1 MQEFIKA
8 DIFFFITAI
17 AVVLVTIGIGIA
29 LYYVIRILRNIRD
42 VTERVDEGSKIL
54 AEDLSDLRG
63 TIKREGFVWGHIF
76 GFLKKQSGLFG
87 KKTNTKR
94 KGTTHSESDEEPS

>member
-17 AVVLVTIGIGIA
+17 AVVLITIGIGVA
-29 LYYVIRILRNIRD
+29 LFYIVRILRNIRD
-42 VTERVDEGSKIL
+42 VTERVDEGSKVL
-54 AEDLSDLRG
+54 AEDLSELRG

-76 GFLKKQSGLFG
+76 SFLKKQSGLFG
-87 KKTNTKR
+87 RKVNSKR
-94 KGTTHSESDEEPS
+94 KSAAHPEGEPS